1 MKTNFL
7 KYFLVSCGLMLCIA
21 FNGHAQQRFGG
32 GGFGGFGGGGFGGG
46 GFGGFNRGG
55 ATSSS
60 SSSTEY
66 NNNGTVGSAMITVD
80 PDTHNIIV
88 SADAVTAEQISNVI
102 ANLDAPKPQVLI
114 KVVFMEVQH
123 NDASDIGFQGSYTG
137 KSSDFS
143 SITGYVTNY
152 GVANVISGAGS
163 NLVSTPTIVPTSITP
178 VRQSFNVG
186 NNFGIPQTPT
196 GASGAGGLYQVLGSD
211 FTGTLQAIAAAGK
224 AQVLSRPSILA
235 RDGQLAKIVVGQE
248 VYLPS
253 GVTYTTSGTAT
264 IPIINGT
271 YTDVGIILDVT
282 PFIGDNDLV
291 EMILQPQISSVD
303 TSSPGQLIAAG
314 STLLGSSSVPVYAP
328 NIDVRSADT
337 VVITPDG
344 QTVVIGGLLSSD
356 KASSVSKVPIL
367 GDIPVLG
374 NLFKFTSKSATKEE
388 LIMFLTPHVIQ
399 APTQLSGMTP
409 REWGQVPTVTN
420 SVSEQE
426 LDQYLEHV
434 PVKPM
439 K

>member
-1 MKTNFL
+1 MKTNIFHWN
-7 KYFLVSCGLMLCIA
+7 KTSALVAGLLLCVA
-21 FNGHAQQRFGG
+21 TGLQAQPRGG
-32 GGFGGFGGGGFGGG
+32 YGGFG

-55 ATSSS
+55 FGGFGANSSS
-60 SSSTEY
+60 SSSTY

-88 SADAVTAEQISNVI
+88 SADAVTAGQISNVI

-114 KVVFMEVQH
+114 KVVFMEVQR
-123 NDASDIGFQGSYTG
+123 NNSSAIGLQGSYTG
-137 KSSDFS
+137 TRSDFS
-143 SITGYVTNY
+143 AITGFVTNY
-152 GVANVISGAGS
+152 SVISNA
-163 NLVSTPTIVPTSITP
+163 VVPSSLSPI
-178 VRQSFNVG
+178 RQSIVAG
-186 NNFGIPQTPT
+186 NSFGLPQTLAGAT
-196 GASGAGGLYQVLGSD
+196 GNGGLYQVLGSD
-211 FTGTLQAIAAAGK
+211 FNATLQAVAAAGK

-253 GVTYTTSGTAT
+253 GVTYTTAGSST

-282 PFIGDNDLV
+282 PFIGANNLV

-314 STLLGSSSVPVYAP
+314 STLLGASSTPVYAP
-328 NIDVRSADT
+328 NINVRSADT
-337 VVITPDG
+337 VVVTPDA

-356 KASSVSKVPIL
+356 KADSETKIPIL

-374 NLFKFTSKSATKEE
+374 NLFKYTAKSNTKTE
-388 LIMFLTPHVIQ
+388 LLIFLTPHVVH
-399 APTQLSGMTP
+399 APTQLATMSSGEWRQTP
-409 REWGQVPTVTN
+409 SITN

-426 LDQYLEHV
+426 LEQFLEHL
-434 PVKPM
+434 PVKNA